1 MEIERAIR
9 RALTAEIGPDR
20 YDVWFGDRATMTV
33 TGRTLRVAAATQFHR
48 DRLKKDFT
56 KILENLSKRMLGDAA
71 QVEYRVSE
79 NPPPPSHKPAGS
91 ANDTTEPPAAA
102 SRRHGDQRE
111 GGARSIHP
119 HRLDNFVVSDSTQI
133 AATSAKIVLER
144 PGQCSPL
151 FLYGPSGC
159 GKTHLLE
166 GIREAAMRRTRRVV
180 MLSSE
185 QFTSEFLAALHG
197 SGLPSF
203 RRRYRDVEVLLLDD
217 VQFFANKR
225 ATLVELQH
233 TLDSLTRQRRQIVLS
248 CDRSPAE
255 LNGLGLELVTRMSGG
270 LVCGMEHPGHEARI
284 EILKRIF
291 AELRLDAGQDVVEFV
306 ASQLSGDARQLRGA
320 AHRLLAS
327 SEATGQPLSVELA
340 ESALADV
347 IRATCRAVRLSD
359 IESAICEVF
368 GLQPEDLQSERRT
381 RSISQ
386 PRMLAMWLARKHTR
400 AAYSEIG
407 HFFGGRAHSTVI
419 SASKKVTTWVS
430 GGEAIEV
437 AHGKCPVDDAIRRV
451 ETRLRA

>member
-1 MEIERAIR
+1 MVA
-9 RALTAEIGPDR
+9 
-20 YDVWFGDRATMTV
+20 
-33 TGRTLRVAAATQFHR
+33 GRTLRIAGVTQFHR
-48 DRLKKDFT
+48 DRLKKTFAE
-56 KILENLSKRMLGDAA
+56 ILEILAKRMLGDAA
-71 QVEYRVSE
+71 QVEYCVQE
-79 NPPPPSHKPAGS
+79 
-91 ANDTTEPPAAA
+91 TPPASPSIAKSSDPSTDVEVSSPQSA
-102 SRRHGDQRE
+102 QGGRRDGICRPLPSR
-111 GGARSIHP
+111 
-119 HRLDNFVVSDSTQI
+119 RLDNFVVSDSTQI
-133 AATSAKIVLER
+133 AATSAKIVLDR

-166 GIREAAMRRTRRVV
+166 GIRDAAMQRMRQVV

-203 RRRYRDVEVLLLDD
+203 RRRYRDVKVLLLDD

-233 TLDSLTRQRRQIVLS
+233 TLDSLIRQQRQIVLS

-291 AELRLDAGQDVVEFV
+291 TELRLNAGQDVIEFV

-327 SEATGQPLSVELA
+327 SEATGQPLTVSLA

-347 IRATCRAVRLSD
+347 IRATCRAVRLKD
-359 IESAICEVF
+359 IEAAICEVF

-381 RSISQ
+381 RAISQ

-400 AAYSEIG
+400 AAFSEIG
-407 HFFGGRAHSTVI
+407 HFFGGRSHSTVI
-419 SASKKVTTWVS
+419 SASKKVSTWVS

-437 AHGKCPVDDAIRRV
+437 AHGKCPIDDAIRRV